1 MADPV
6 PVAAPKPGDANYVDH
21 VQLALSR
28 LPEQFKR
35 KQIP

>member
-1 MADPV
+1 MADPI
-6 PVAAPKPGDANYVDH
+6 PVTTPKSGDVNYVDH